1 MSWSMSRA
9 GRGMSQLAKRAITA
23 KRDHFWSFRPVWFIS
38 PGPRRGSGAGASI
51 STGTGSVWRRG
62 SWNTPTSFSMMK
74 RRIGRSWRPRRRR
87 RNSALFCRA
96 TSGSEWKSA
105 NRSWNC
111 CVRSLRRCRTV
122 PPLPCVAGD
131 CSGKFSHIRSNSP
144 LPELCRAI
152 SIPSFSGQMQAGPG
166 VPRSGPGNGRN
177 RTFSPHYAE
186 PSAETLPARNRHANP
201 GLPDFASTAACGE
214 SPALDSAFDRGSRGA
229 VRLPRRKLF
238 CPALPAPAR
247 LRSA

>member
-62 SWNTPTSFSMMK
+62 SWNAPTSFSMMK
-74 RRIGRSWRPRRRR
+74 RRIGGAGGRAAAAGTRPCSAVPHPARSGKARTVPGT
-87 RNSALFCRA
+87 AA
-96 TSGSEWKSA
+96 
-105 NRSWNC
+105 
-111 CVRSLRRCRTV
+111 CVLYGGAGLSRRCRASPGTALGNSRTYARTARCRSSAAQYQY
-122 PPLPCVAGD
+122 PL
-131 CSGKFSHIRSNSP
+131 
-144 LPELCRAI
+144 
-152 SIPSFSGQMQAGPG
+152 FSGQMQAGPG
-166 VPRSGPGNGRN
+166 VPRSGPGSGRN

-214 SPALDSAFDRGSRGA
+214 SPALDSAFDRGNRGA

-247 LRSA
+247 LHSA